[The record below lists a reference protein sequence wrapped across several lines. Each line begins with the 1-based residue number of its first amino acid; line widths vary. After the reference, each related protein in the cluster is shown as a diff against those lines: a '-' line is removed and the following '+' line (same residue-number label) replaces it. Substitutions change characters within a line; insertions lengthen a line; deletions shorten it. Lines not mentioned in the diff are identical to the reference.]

1 MIFMPLNYG
10 NVWESDVGRREGLSL
25 IIMLVVG
32 GKNWLWGTFEVIK
45 VHIDQ
50 SKIII
55 NSISNSR

>member
-32 GKNWLWGTFEVIK
+32 VKNCLDV
-45 VHIDQ
+45 
-50 SKIII
+50 
-55 NSISNSR
+55 